1 LGNRGIAHVSIVR
14 NDTSEARSARR
25 ERREKYDDWCG
36 VVIVTLA
43 WFS

>member
-1 LGNRGIAHVSIVR
+1 LGNRDIANDSMLR
-14 NDTSEARSARR
+14 NDASQARSARC

-43 WFS
+43 RVS